1 MKTPDDIW
9 DDIGSLSEAEL
20 FHVMTKLYAI
30 YEAQLKQNPTD
41 EESLNF
47 FKHLDNTIS
56 QTAECNSNR
65 R

>member
-9 DDIGSLSEAEL
+9 DDLGSLSEDEL
-20 FHVMTKLYAI
+20 FHVLTKLHAV
-30 YEAQLKQNPTD
+30 YEAQLKQNPGD
-41 EESLNF
+41 EEARNF
-47 FKHLDNTIS
+47 FQHLDNSIT